1 MKRFPNSMP
10 AERYTV
16 SSPSAESPGRTGRTY
31 ARRWP
36 SYSLQPLPRK
46 SPTSRATLWG
56 LSDGS
61 TTHAR
66 VLGIT
71 STEPGMSIALNW
83 RTLTSK
89 YLTREEKGIW
99 SQDSEKVRA
108 MYRALRRLD
117 ASEQTIFLLVVELG
131 TIAEAARRLGVHRS
145 TITRVYNRIKE
156 KIGYE
161 LERH

>member
-1 MKRFPNSMP
+1 
-10 AERYTV
+10 
-16 SSPSAESPGRTGRTY
+16 
-31 ARRWP
+31 
-36 SYSLQPLPRK
+36 
-46 SPTSRATLWG
+46 
-56 LSDGS
+56 
-61 TTHAR
+61 
-66 VLGIT
+66 
-71 STEPGMSIALNW
+71 MSITLNW